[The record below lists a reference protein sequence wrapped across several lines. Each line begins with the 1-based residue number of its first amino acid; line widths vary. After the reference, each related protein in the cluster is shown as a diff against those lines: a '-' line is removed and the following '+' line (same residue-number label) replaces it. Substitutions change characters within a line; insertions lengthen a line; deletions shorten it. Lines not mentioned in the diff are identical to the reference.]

1 MKSPSHRPSLIL
13 SSLDNIRKVNE
24 VLRRENAEL
33 ADTCD
38 ALIADM
44 ECLRAALEVLKNIVE
59 MGGNTCDRPDR

>member
-1 MKSPSHRPSLIL
+1 MKLHSHKPSLIL
-13 SSLDNIRKVNE
+13 SSLDNIRKANE

-44 ECLRAALEVLKNIVE
+44 ECLKQALEVLKNIVE
-59 MGGNTCDRPDR
+59 MGGNTSDRPDC